1 MFKYLASN
9 YHFISAAQSLSSLK
23 AQNTRTMDSLLMT
36 VAMSLIQTVFLTIV
50 DLRPASRS
58 QPRQDGYC
66 VSPAVVDKGQPLS
79 RLGVACV
86 PPPPAVSMQGHVN
99 PLSVPRGF
107 IWPAAPSTPR
117 GGFLDGFL
125 SEC

>member
-1 MFKYLASN
+1 MLKCLTSN

-23 AQNTRTMDSLLMT
+23 AQNTLTMDSLLMT

-86 PPPPAVSMQGHVN
+86 PSQPAISKGHVN

-107 IWPAAPSTPR
+107 IWPAVPSTPH
-117 GGFLDGFL
+117 DGSL
-125 SEC
+125 SAC